1 MDIKQREHK
10 KNIKVLDKAGLLG
23 KKVRNSYIRS
33 RDFVREQTEKDEEK
47 PEDKLQ
53 KKSSDI
59 AYKSVDT
66 AYEAGKRRFIR
77 SKQKSIKK
85 KLKEDKKR
93 LNKTQETRQTQQ
105 TQESQEK
112 PENAIKTKENSGQNA
127 IKTRDCNVPKTK
139 DNIHNKARTIENN
152 IKTKETIKNTQ
163 NATEQGRKLAERQY
177 IRRTQMRYRLR
188 NKTIVSRNIANS
200 TSKTANAVNESAK
213 QLATKPQFTKLPL
226 QKSLSNHIFND
237 KRAIK
242 TRKNSD
248 IKIKKARNRLKI
260 KKKATKTVK
269 ATGKTIKTSEQT
281 AKVAVK
287 TTGQTAK
294 AVGKSSVTAMRTAKH
309 TAFMVKQLGIKAAK
323 ATAAAAKAIVK
334 ATIAAVKATAASI
347 KALMA
352 AIAAGGWIA
361 ILIILV
367 VVVLG
372 GALVMIGDTENSYT
386 PVSEEV
392 NAYEPLIR
400 IYAEEHGIPDYVEL
414 IKAVM
419 MQESGGQGNDPM
431 QASECGFNTKYPNTP
446 NGITDPEYSIDV
458 GIQNLAACLEQAK
471 VESPIDMENIK
482 LALQGY
488 NFGNGYISWAVKNY
502 GGYSYANAVEFSEM
516 MAKKLGWSN
525 YGDKEYVPHVL
536 RYYPYGKGFG
546 GIGNRFIVEVALSQV
561 GNVGGQPY
569 WSWYGFGSRVEWCAC
584 FVSWCANEC
593 GYLDA
598 GVIPRFSA
606 CTSGEEWFKER
617 GQWQGSNYEPKSGD
631 IIFFDWQGDG
641 KTDHVGIVDS
651 VENGIIYTVE
661 GNSSDACKQRN
672 YPIGSKS
679 IYGFGIPNY

>member
-23 KKVRNSYIRS
+23 EKMKNSYIRS
-33 RDFVREQTEKDEEK
+33 RDFVRKQTEKDEEK

-53 KKSSDI
+53 NASSNI
-59 AYKSVDT
+59 ANKSVNV
-66 AYEAGKRRFIR
+66 AYQSGKRLLIR
-77 SKQKSIKK
+77 SKQKFIKQRLQK
-85 KLKEDKKR
+85 SKER
-93 LNKTQETRQTQQ
+93 LYKNT
-105 TQESQEK
+105 EK
-112 PENAIKTKENSGQNA
+112 PANTIKTRENSGQIT
-127 IKTRDCNVPKTK
+127 IKTRGYNAPKIK
-139 DNIHNKARTIENN
+139 DNIHKTKTIKHN
-152 IKTKETIKNTQ
+152 IKTRKTVKNTQ
-163 NATEQGRKLAERQY
+163 NATEQGRKLAKGQY

-188 NKTIVSRNIANS
+188 NRTIINRNIANF
-200 TSKTANAVNESAK
+200 TIKTANTESTK
-213 QLATKPQFTKLPL
+213 QLATKLQLSKPPL
-226 QKSLSNHIFND
+226 QKSLSNHIFNG

-248 IKIKKARNRLKI
+248 IKIKKTQNRLKI

-281 AKVAVK
+281 AKVTVK

-294 AVGKSSVTAMRTAKH
+294 AVSKSSVTAIKTAKH
-309 TAFMVKQLGIKAAK
+309 TAFMIKQLAIKAAK
-323 ATAAAAKAIVK
+323 ATAAAAKAVVK
-334 ATIAAVKATAASI
+334 ATIAAAKATAASI
-347 KALMA
+347 KALIA
-352 AIAAGGWIA
+352 AIAAGGWVA
-361 ILIILV
+361 VLIILI

-372 GALVMIGDTENSYT
+372 GALVMIGDTENSSYT

-400 IYAEEHGIPDYVEL
+400 IYAQKHGIPDYIEL

-458 GIQNLAACLEQAK
+458 GIQNLAACLNQAK
-471 VESPIDMENIK
+471 VENPIDMENIK
-482 LALQGY
+482 LGLQGY

-536 RYYPYGKGFG
+536 RYYPYGNGFG
-546 GIGNRFIVEVALSQV
+546 GIGNRFIVEIALSQV

-593 GYLDA
+593 GYIDA
-598 GVIPRFSA
+598 GIIPRFSA
-606 CTSGEEWFKER
+606 CTTGEAWFKER
-617 GQWQGSNYEPKSGD
+617 GQWQSSSYEPKSGD

-641 KTDHVGIVDS
+641 KTDHVGIVDR
-651 VENGIIYTVE
+651 VENDIIYTVE
-661 GNSSDACKQRN
+661 GNSGDACKQRY
-672 YPIGSKS
+672 YPIGDED
-679 IYGFGIPNY
+679 IYGFGLPSY

>member
-23 KKVRNSYIRS
+23 EKMKNSYIRS
-33 RDFVREQTEKDEEK
+33 RDFVRKQTEKDEEK

-53 KKSSDI
+53 NASSDI
-59 AYKSVDT
+59 ANKSVNV
-66 AYEAGKRRFIR
+66 AYEAGKRLLIR
-77 SKQKSIKK
+77 SKQKFI
-85 KLKEDKKR
+85 KKR
-93 LNKTQETRQTQQ
+93 LQKSKERLYKNN
-105 TQESQEK
+105 EK
-112 PENAIKTKENSGQNA
+112 PANTIKTRENSGQIT
-127 IKTRDCNVPKTK
+127 IKTRDYNSPKIK
-139 DNIHNKARTIENN
+139 DNIHKTKTIKHN
-152 IKTKETIKNTQ
+152 IKTRKIVKNTQ
-163 NATEQGRKLAERQY
+163 NATEKGRKLAKRQY

-188 NKTIVSRNIANS
+188 NRIIVNRNIANS
-200 TSKTANAVNESAK
+200 TSKTANAVNESTK
-213 QLATKPQFTKLPL
+213 QLAIKPQFSPL
-226 QKSLSNHIFND
+226 QKSLSNHIFNG

-248 IKIKKARNRLKI
+248 IKIKKAQNRLKI
-260 KKKATKTVK
+260 KKKANKTVK

-294 AVGKSSVTAMRTAKH
+294 AVGKSSVTAIKTAKH
-309 TAFMVKQLGIKAAK
+309 TAFMVKQLAIKAAK
-323 ATAAAAKAIVK
+323 ATAAAAKAVVK
-334 ATIAAVKATAASI
+334 ATIAAAKATAASI
-347 KALMA
+347 KALIA
-352 AIAAGGWIA
+352 AIAAGGWVA
-361 ILIILV
+361 VLIILV

-372 GALVMIGDTENSYT
+372 GALVMIGDTENSSYT

-400 IYAEEHGIPDYVEL
+400 IYAQKHGIPDYVEL

-471 VESPIDMENIK
+471 VENPIDMENIK

-502 GGYSYANAVEFSEM
+502 GAYSYANAVEFSEM

-536 RYYPYGKGFG
+536 RYYPYGNGFG
-546 GIGNRFIVEVALSQV
+546 GIGNRFIVEIALSQL

-593 GYLDA
+593 GYIDA

-606 CTSGEEWFKER
+606 CTSGEAWFKER
-617 GQWQGSNYEPKSGD
+617 GQWQSSSYEPKSGD

-641 KTDHVGIVDS
+641 KTDHVGIVDR

-661 GNSSDACKQRN
+661 GNSGDACKQRY
-672 YPIGSKS
+672 YPVGDED
-679 IYGFGIPNY
+679 IYGFGLPNY

>member
-10 KNIKVLDKAGLLG
+10 KNIKVLDKAGLLDE
-23 KKVRNSYIRS
+23 KMKNSYIRS
-33 RDFVREQTEKDEEK
+33 RDFVRKQTEKDEEK

-53 KKSSDI
+53 NASSDI
-59 AYKSVDT
+59 ANKSVNV
-66 AYEAGKRRFIR
+66 AYEAGKRLLIR
-77 SKQKSIKK
+77 SKQKFIKQRLQK
-85 KLKEDKKR
+85 NKERFYK
-93 LNKTQETRQTQQ
+93 NT
-105 TQESQEK
+105 EK
-112 PENAIKTKENSGQNA
+112 PANNIKTRENSGQIT
-127 IKTRDCNVPKTK
+127 IKTRDYNSPKIRDNIDKTK
-139 DNIHNKARTIENN
+139 TIKHN
-152 IKTKETIKNTQ
+152 IKTRKIAKNTQ
-163 NATEQGRKLAERQY
+163 NVTEQGRKLAKRQY

-188 NKTIVSRNIANS
+188 NRTIVNRNILNS
-200 TSKTANAVNESAK
+200 TSKTANKESTK
-213 QLATKPQFTKLPL
+213 QLATKPQFTKPPL
-226 QKSLSNHIFND
+226 QKSLSNHIFNG

-248 IKIKKARNRLKI
+248 IKIKKAQNRLKI

-281 AKVAVK
+281 VKVTVK

-294 AVGKSSVTAMRTAKH
+294 AVGKSSVTAIKTAKH
-309 TAFMVKQLGIKAAK
+309 TAFMVKQLAIKAVK
-323 ATAAAAKAIVK
+323 ATVAAAKAVVK
-334 ATIAAVKATAASI
+334 ATIAAAKATAASI
-347 KALMA
+347 KALIA
-352 AIAAGGWIA
+352 AIAAGGWVA
-361 ILIILV
+361 VLIILV

-372 GALVMIGDTENSYT
+372 GALAMIGNTENSSYT

-400 IYAEEHGIPDYVEL
+400 IYAQKHGIPDYVEL

-458 GIQNLAACLEQAK
+458 GIQNLAACLEQVK
-471 VESPIDMENIK
+471 VENPIDMENIK

-502 GGYSYANAVEFSEM
+502 GSYSYANAVEFSEM

-536 RYYPYGKGFG
+536 RYYPYGNGFG
-546 GIGNRFIVEVALSQV
+546 GIGNRFIVEIALSQV

-593 GYLDA
+593 GYIDA
-598 GVIPRFSA
+598 GIIPRFSA
-606 CTSGEEWFKER
+606 CTTGEAWFKER
-617 GQWQGSNYEPKSGD
+617 GQWQSSSYEPKSGD

-641 KTDHVGIVDS
+641 KTDHVGIVDR

-661 GNSSDACKQRN
+661 GNSGDACKQR
-672 YPIGSKS
+672 YYLIGDED
-679 IYGFGIPNY
+679 IYGFGLPNY

>member
-23 KKVRNSYIRS
+23 KKMKNSYIRS
-33 RDFVREQTEKDEEK
+33 RDFVRKQTEKDEEK

-53 KKSSDI
+53 NASSDI
-59 AYKSVDT
+59 AYKSVNM
-66 AYEAGKRRFIR
+66 AHEAGKRLLIR
-77 SKQKSIKK
+77 SKQKIIKQRLQK
-85 KLKEDKKR
+85 SKER
-93 LNKTQETRQTQQ
+93 LYKNT
-105 TQESQEK
+105 EK
-112 PENAIKTKENSGQNA
+112 PANA
-127 IKTRDCNVPKTK
+127 IKTREKSGQITIKTRYYNSPKIK
-139 DNIHNKARTIENN
+139 DNIHKTKTIKHN
-152 IKTKETIKNTQ
+152 IKTRKTVKNTQ
-163 NATEQGRKLAERQY
+163 NAAEQGRKLAKRQY
-177 IRRTQMRYRLR
+177 IRRTQMRYRLKNR
-188 NKTIVSRNIANS
+188 TIVSRNIANS
-200 TSKTANAVNESAK
+200 TIKTANKESTK
-213 QLATKPQFTKLPL
+213 QLATKPQFTKPPL
-226 QKSLSNHIFND
+226 QKSLSNHIFNG

-242 TRKNSD
+242 TKKNSD
-248 IKIKKARNRLKI
+248 IKIKKAQNRLKI

-269 ATGKTIKTSEQT
+269 VTGKTIKTSEQT

-294 AVGKSSVTAMRTAKH
+294 AVGKSSVTAIKTAKH
-309 TAFMVKQLGIKAAK
+309 TAFMVKQLSIKVVK
-323 ATAAAAKAIVK
+323 ATAAAAKAVVK

-347 KALMA
+347 KALIA

-546 GIGNRFIVEVALSQV
+546 GIGNRFIVEIALSQV

-569 WSWYGFGSRVEWCAC
+569 WSWYGFSSRVEWCAC

-598 GVIPRFSA
+598 GIIPRFSA
-606 CTSGEEWFKER
+606 CTTGEAWFKER
-617 GQWQGSNYEPKSGD
+617 GQWQSSSYEPKSGD

-641 KTDHVGIVDS
+641 KTDHVGIVDR

-661 GNSSDACKQRN
+661 GNSSDACKQRY
-672 YPIGSKS
+672 YPIGDED
-679 IYGFGIPNY
+679 IYGFGLPSY

>member
-23 KKVRNSYIRS
+23 EKMKNNYIRS
-33 RDFVREQTEKDEEK
+33 RDFVRKQTEKDEEK

-53 KKSSDI
+53 NASSDI
-59 AYKSVDT
+59 AYKSVNM
-66 AYEAGKRRFIR
+66 AHEAGKRLLIR
-77 SKQKSIKK
+77 SKQKFIKQRLQK
-85 KLKEDKKR
+85 SKEKER
-93 LNKTQETRQTQQ
+93 LYKNT
-105 TQESQEK
+105 EK
-112 PENAIKTKENSGQNA
+112 PANTIKTRENSGQIT
-127 IKTRDCNVPKTK
+127 IKTRDYNSPKIK
-139 DNIHNKARTIENN
+139 DNIHKTKTIKHN
-152 IKTKETIKNTQ
+152 IKTRKTVKNTQ
-163 NATEQGRKLAERQY
+163 NATEQGRKLAKRQY

-188 NKTIVSRNIANS
+188 NRTIVNRNIANS
-200 TSKTANAVNESAK
+200 TIKTANKESTK
-213 QLATKPQFTKLPL
+213 QLATKPQFSPL
-226 QKSLSNHIFND
+226 QKSLSNHIFNG

-248 IKIKKARNRLKI
+248 IKIKKAQNMLKI

-269 ATGKTIKTSEQT
+269 ATGKTIKTFEQT
-281 AKVAVK
+281 AKVTVK

-294 AVGKSSVTAMRTAKH
+294 AVGKSSVTAIKTAKH
-309 TAFMVKQLGIKAAK
+309 TAFMIKQLAIKVAK
-323 ATAAAAKAIVK
+323 ATAAAAKAVVK
-334 ATIAAVKATAASI
+334 ATIAAAKATAASI
-347 KALMA
+347 KALIA
-352 AIAAGGWIA
+352 AIVAGGWVA
-361 ILIILV
+361 VLIILV

-372 GALVMIGDTENSYT
+372 GALVMIGDTENSSYT

-400 IYAEEHGIPDYVEL
+400 IYAQKHGIPDYVEL

-536 RYYPYGKGFG
+536 RYYPYGNGFG
-546 GIGNRFIVEVALSQV
+546 GIGNRFIVEIALSQV

-569 WSWYGFGSRVEWCAC
+569 WSWYGFSSRVEWCAC

-598 GVIPRFSA
+598 GIIPRFSA
-606 CTSGEEWFKER
+606 CTTGEAWFKER
-617 GQWQGSNYEPKSGD
+617 GQWQSSSYEPKSGD

-641 KTDHVGIVDS
+641 KTDHVGIVDR

-661 GNSSDACKQRN
+661 GNSSDACKQRY
-672 YPIGSKS
+672 YPIGDED
-679 IYGFGIPNY
+679 IYGFGLPSY

>member
-23 KKVRNSYIRS
+23 KKMKNSYIRS
-33 RDFVREQTEKDEEK
+33 RDFVRKQTEKDEEK

-53 KKSSDI
+53 NASSDI
-59 AYKSVDT
+59 AYKSVNM
-66 AYEAGKRRFIR
+66 AHEAGKRLLIR
-77 SKQKSIKK
+77 SKQKIIKQRLQK
-85 KLKEDKKR
+85 SKER
-93 LNKTQETRQTQQ
+93 LYKNT
-105 TQESQEK
+105 EK
-112 PENAIKTKENSGQNA
+112 PANA
-127 IKTRDCNVPKTK
+127 IKTREKSGQITIKTRYYNSPKIK
-139 DNIHNKARTIENN
+139 DNIHKTKTIKHN
-152 IKTKETIKNTQ
+152 IKTRKTVKNTQ
-163 NATEQGRKLAERQY
+163 NAAEQGRKLAKRQY
-177 IRRTQMRYRLR
+177 IRRTQMRYRLKNR
-188 NKTIVSRNIANS
+188 TIVSRNIANS
-200 TSKTANAVNESAK
+200 TIKTANKESTK
-213 QLATKPQFTKLPL
+213 QLATKPQFTKPPL
-226 QKSLSNHIFND
+226 QKSLSNHIFNG

-242 TRKNSD
+242 TKKNSD
-248 IKIKKARNRLKI
+248 IKIKKAQNRLKI

-269 ATGKTIKTSEQT
+269 VTGKTIKTSEQT

-294 AVGKSSVTAMRTAKH
+294 AVGKSSVTAIKTAKH
-309 TAFMVKQLGIKAAK
+309 TAFMVKQLSIKVVK
-323 ATAAAAKAIVK
+323 ATAAAAKAVVK

-347 KALMA
+347 KALIA

-536 RYYPYGKGFG
+536 RYYPYGNGFG
-546 GIGNRFIVEVALSQV
+546 GIGNRFIVEIALSQV

-569 WSWYGFGSRVEWCAC
+569 WSWYGFSSRVEWCAC

-593 GYLDA
+593 GYIDA
-598 GVIPRFSA
+598 GIIPRFSA
-606 CTSGEEWFKER
+606 CTTGEAWFKER
-617 GQWQGSNYEPKSGD
+617 GQWQSSSYEPKSGD

-641 KTDHVGIVDS
+641 KTDHVGIVDR

-661 GNSSDACKQRN
+661 GNSSDACKQRY
-672 YPIGSKS
+672 YPIGDED
-679 IYGFGIPNY
+679 IYGFGLPSY

>member
-10 KNIKVLDKAGLLG
+10 KNIKVLDKASLLG
-23 KKVRNSYIRS
+23 EKMKNSYIRS
-33 RDFVREQTEKDEEK
+33 RDFVRKQTEKDEEK

-53 KKSSDI
+53 NVSSDI
-59 AYKSVDT
+59 ANKSVNV
-66 AYEAGKRRFIR
+66 AYQSGKRLLIR
-77 SKQKSIKK
+77 SKQKFIKQRLQK
-85 KLKEDKKR
+85 SKER
-93 LNKTQETRQTQQ
+93 LYKNN
-105 TQESQEK
+105 EK
-112 PENAIKTKENSGQNA
+112 PANA
-127 IKTRDCNVPKTK
+127 IKTRENSGQITIKTRDYNSSKIK
-139 DNIHNKARTIENN
+139 DNIHKTKTIKHN
-152 IKTKETIKNTQ
+152 IKTRKTVKNTQ
-163 NATEQGRKLAERQY
+163 NATEQGRKLAKRQY

-188 NKTIVSRNIANS
+188 NRTIANRNIANS
-200 TSKTANAVNESAK
+200 TIKTQNKESTK
-213 QLATKPQFTKLPL
+213 QLATKPQFTKPPL
-226 QKSLSNHIFND
+226 QKSLSNHIFNG

-248 IKIKKARNRLKI
+248 IKIKKAQNRLKI

-281 AKVAVK
+281 AKVTVK

-294 AVGKSSVTAMRTAKH
+294 AVGKSSITAIKTAKH
-309 TAFMVKQLGIKAAK
+309 TAFMIKQLAIKAAK
-323 ATAAAAKAIVK
+323 ATATAAKAVVK
-334 ATIAAVKATAASI
+334 ATIAAAKATAASI
-347 KALMA
+347 KALIA
-352 AIAAGGWIA
+352 AIAAGGWVA
-361 ILIILV
+361 VLIILV

-372 GALVMIGDTENSYT
+372 GALVMIGDTENSSYT

-400 IYAEEHGIPDYVEL
+400 IYAQKHGIPDYIEL

-419 MQESGGQGNDPM
+419 MQESGGQGNEPM

-471 VESPIDMENIK
+471 VENLIDMENIK
-482 LALQGY
+482 LGLQGY

-502 GGYSYANAVEFSEM
+502 GGYSYANAIEFSEM
-516 MAKKLGWSN
+516 MAKKLGCSN

-536 RYYPYGKGFG
+536 RYYPYGNGFG
-546 GIGNRFIVEVALSQV
+546 GIGNRFIVEIALSQV

-598 GVIPRFSA
+598 GIIPRFSA
-606 CTSGEEWFKER
+606 CTTGEAWLKER
-617 GQWQGSNYEPKSGD
+617 GQWQSSSYEPKSGD

-641 KTDHVGIVDS
+641 KTDHVGIVDR

-661 GNSSDACKQRN
+661 GNSGDACKQRY
-672 YPIGSKS
+672 YPVGDED
-679 IYGFGIPNY
+679 IYGFGLPNY